1 MKLREY
7 MKAKKLV
14 EESNK
19 LFTIKQVKKGYG
31 RRKYGSSKNKAKN
44 HDHDSQRN

>member
-1 MKLREY
+1 MKLKEY
-7 MKAKKLV
+7 MSNKKLI

-19 LFTIKQVKKGYG
+19 LFKIKITK
-31 RRKYGSSKNKAKN
+31 RRSKNGSSKNKAKN